1 MREEYKDAFEEF
13 AEDMDSDIYASS
25 AWDCTGLIPSL
36 PLSESELE
44 AYEDIYHFVQP
55 ALKDREEE

>member
-1 MREEYKDAFEEF
+1 MREEHKDAFEEF
-13 AEDMDSDIYASS
+13 AEDMDLDIYASS

-36 PLSESELE
+36 PLS

>member
-1 MREEYKDAFEEF
+1 MEKKRRDEFEEF
-13 AEDMDSDIYASS
+13 TENMDSDCYASS

-55 ALKDREEE
+55 AIRDI

>member
-1 MREEYKDAFEEF
+1 
-13 AEDMDSDIYASS
+13 MDSDIYASS